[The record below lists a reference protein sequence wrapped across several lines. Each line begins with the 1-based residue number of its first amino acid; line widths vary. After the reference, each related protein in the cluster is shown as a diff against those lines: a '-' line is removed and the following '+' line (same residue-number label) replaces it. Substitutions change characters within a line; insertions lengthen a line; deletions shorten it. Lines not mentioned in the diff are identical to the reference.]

1 MKIKQYFPNI
11 FRIILCYFVA
21 QDVVGGR
28 IHSVPW
34 DNGWID
40 CGAQFLHGDK
50 SRLAQYCLNND
61 LLSNI
66 QGTDGD
72 GIFLRDD
79 GTIINEN
86 LIREVDDLVRTVSD
100 DICESRRPLKKQ
112 ENMGSIMR
120 SRFEDYLHER
130 DDPPAERKM
139 KEEIFDWNVRFL
151 LVDNCCHSLDDLSAV
166 LWGKFKVNSF

>member
-1 MKIKQYFPNI
+1 M
-11 FRIILCYFVA
+11 
-21 QDVVGGR
+21 
-28 IHSVPW
+28 
-34 DNGWID
+34 
-40 CGAQFLHGDK
+40 HGDK

-79 GTIINEN
+79 GTVISES
-86 LIREVDDLVRTVSD
+86 LVREVDDLVRTVSD
-100 DICESRRPLKKQ
+100 DICESLRSLKEQ
-112 ENMGSIMR
+112 ENIGSLMR
-120 SRFEDYLHER
+120 SRFEDYLRER
-130 DDPPAERKM
+130 DDSPMERKM

-166 LWGKFKVNSF
+166 LWGNFKVSLIFKLTLNLRFKTGNV